1 MEKSFPF
8 NAVVTGGV
16 ADRVY
21 TAEDFAAERAAFVSN
36 GVAADDALVVSP
48 SATGGLCIDVATGV
62 AVIDGHTYFNTAT
75 LALHVEEA
83 HATLPR
89 MDLCVLRL
97 DLDAREMRCYLKSGT
112 PSLTPTA
119 PALLSTDTVHEIA
132 LAAVSVA
139 AGATVLTAADI
150 TDQRVRADYILNRV
164 EVDTLLAQYEAAL
177 ADYFDEEDAAALVT
191 ASKTVRTNAGANT
204 VLCGDGVYRTAAL
217 DGGIRVELVR
227 FTQSGTFYPSQY
239 PTADGR
245 YDIVL
250 QGGGGSGSYGASTGY
265 GGEAGGFMELSGVPL
280 AMGVGYPVTVG
291 AGGAGRLASSVSVYG
306 DGKAGGA
313 TSMLGYTVPGGQAG
327 VVPANP
333 STPPTA
339 TTANG
344 HTQDLGTPGYAG
356 AGGNSLLAVGGQS
369 NASGSGGDGS
379 LGSGGGVGHHTG
391 TNNNYKSGDG
401 GSGVV
406 IIYGV
411 QLS

>member
-36 GVAADDALVVSP
+36 GVAADGALAVSP
-48 SATGGLCIDVATGV
+48 SAAGGLCIDVATGV

-75 LALHVEEA
+75 LALQVEAA

-89 MDLCVLRL
+89 VDLCVLRL
-97 DLDAREMRCYLKSGT
+97 DLDAREMRCHLKSGT
-112 PSLTPTA
+112 PSLTPAA

-132 LAAVSVA
+132 LARVFVA

-150 TDQRVRADYILNRV
+150 TDQRVQADYILNRV
-164 EVDTLLAQYEAAL
+164 EVDALLAQYEAAL

-227 FTQSGTFYPSQY
+227 FTQDGTFYPSQY
-239 PTADGR
+239 PTEDGR

-250 QGGGGSGSYGASTGY
+250 QGGGGSGSYGSSISY
-265 GGEAGGFMELSGVPL
+265 GGEAGGFLSLCGVPL
-280 AMGVGYPVTVG
+280 AKGVGYPVTVG
-291 AGGAGRLASSVSVYG
+291 AGGAGAQGVNGYTNLSGR
-306 DGKAGGA
+306 AGGK

-327 VVPANP
+327 ALLQNP
-333 STPPTA
+333 TVTPTP

-344 HTQDLGTPGYAG
+344 HTQDIGTPGFSG
-356 AGGNSLLAVGGQS
+356 RGGNSLLAAGGRS
-369 NASGSGGDGS
+369 NDSGSGGDGS
-379 LGSGGGVGHHTG
+379 LGSGGGVGSG
-391 TNNNYKSGDG
+391 GSSYKSGDG
-401 GSGVV
+401 GDGVV

-411 QLS
+411 PLS